1 MSTGDILARKVDMT
15 STYAEPPGEVSA
27 PAGVYAPQS
36 DSQLLIAAMH
46 ETGVVAGR
54 RVADLCTGSGVVAIS
69 AAAAGAASVS
79 AFDTSLRAVRCARA
93 NVIAAGVD
101 VGVHHGTW
109 SLAAEFGRFDVV
121 LCNPPYV
128 PQPPGGDLCPIGSHA
143 GPVAAYNAGADGRL
157 VLDPLCAKAPDLLG
171 SDGTLLL
178 VHSEFSDVDATLALL
193 RHAGLKAAVIARQ
206 RVPFG
211 PVLTA
216 RASWLEDVGRL
227 EPGRREEELL
237 VVRADVP

>member
-1 MSTGDILARKVDMT
+1 
-15 STYAEPPGEVSA
+15 
-27 PAGVYAPQS
+27 
-36 DSQLLIAAMH
+36 
-46 ETGVVAGR
+46 
-54 RVADLCTGSGVVAIS
+54 
-69 AAAAGAASVS
+69 
-79 AFDTSLRAVRCARA
+79 
-93 NVIAAGVD
+93 
-101 VGVHHGTW
+101 
-109 SLAAEFGRFDVV
+109 
-121 LCNPPYV
+121 
-128 PQPPGGDLCPIGSHA
+128 
-143 GPVAAYNAGADGRL
+143 